1 MADNPEPPFNP
12 RNNRPSKQISFASVP
27 LVEQSNRVSSG
38 QHVMEGCC
46 SFFRERC
53 MLEERISM
61 KLPKGGNYSHLI
73 CDEISGSS
81 TQRALQAALITCS
94 ERTATESNVLVSK
107 LRNTVC
113 SPLEEALAQHR
124 EQVIAVRSAWS
135 RSARRVTE
143 QESYLSLLKLK
154 LHQANREEED
164 AYYKLNEEKKKRN
177 NNAITPAINSQNSG
191 NERLE
196 GLCTC
201 TTQVV

>member
-1 MADNPEPPFNP
+1 MEDNPEPSPNP
-12 RNNRPSKQISFASVP
+12 RNNRPSKKISFASVP

-61 KLPKGGNYSHLI
+61 KLLKGGNYNHLI

-81 TQRALQAALITCS
+81 TQRALRAALTTS
-94 ERTATESNVLVSK
+94 TERTVTESNFLVSK
-107 LRNTVC
+107 LRSTVC
-113 SPLEEALAQHR
+113 SPLEEALAQQR
-124 EQVIAVRSAWS
+124 EQIIAVRSAWS
-135 RSARRVTE
+135 RSARRVTNE
-143 QESYLSLLKLK
+143 ENDLLLIKLK
-154 LHQANREEED
+154 LHQANEED
-164 AYYKLNEEKKKRN
+164 KIAHHKLQEARKKLN
-177 NNAITPAINSQNSG
+177 NATTTNSQKPG

-196 GLCTC
+196 GICAR